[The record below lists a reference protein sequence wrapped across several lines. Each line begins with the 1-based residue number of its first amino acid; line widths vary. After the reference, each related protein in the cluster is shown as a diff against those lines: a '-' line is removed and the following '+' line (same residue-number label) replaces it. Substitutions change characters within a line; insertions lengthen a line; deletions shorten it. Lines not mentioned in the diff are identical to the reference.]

1 MCGSPCGQLEVLL
14 NFTEIRLIY
23 NVVLISS
30 VQQNDSLIY
39 INILFFSVFF
49 SVMVYYKI
57 LSIAPCAT

>member
-39 INILFFSVFF
+39 INTYFFFPYSFPLWF
-49 SVMVYYKI
+49 ITRY
-57 LSIAPCAT
+57 